1 MKNLL
6 NLLLFF
12 VLLMSS
18 ATLWATH
25 NRAGEISYVSE
36 PLPGE
41 PYRYRITIN
50 TYTKFGNPDSDA
62 ADRDSL
68 EINFG
73 DGSALALAPR
83 INGNGQVIDAE
94 QGVKKNVYQIT
105 HAYASPFNYVIS
117 MQDPNRVSD
126 IINIQFGNSVNI
138 PFYIQD
144 TIFFRDPQF
153 YGYNSS
159 PILYQPP
166 IDYGNVGEIF
176 IHNPNAFDPD
186 GDSLHFEL
194 IAPLAG
200 LNNPVPAYQYPNQ
213 VSAGANN
220 QLTLDPNTGEL
231 VWNTPQQKGIY
242 NIAFLIREFRNGVQI
257 SNMIRDMQVIVEDV
271 NNRPPVIKPT
281 NDTCLVIG
289 NTLILQVSA
298 TDPDSPGQVINL
310 TAYGGPLELPQSPA
324 TFQSSSGLAQAQGT
338 LTWNTTCDHIYS
350 QKYTI
355 VFRAEDNFSTPLVD
369 LETWRIQLIAPPPTN
384 LQATIDGEAIRL
396 DWNVAAPYVCAQ
408 SPKFRGYSVWRR
420 NGCDSLT
427 FDICQQGL
435 NGTDYIKIAEGI
447 TTNTYTDNT
456 VQEGIKYSYR
466 VVAEFA
472 DDFTASNPPTPINI
486 SSSAP
491 SLNVCAE
498 LPKDSPIITNVSIE
512 NTATTNGQ
520 IYVAWSKPRALALD
534 TLQNPPPYRY
544 ELYRADGINGTN
556 FALIN
561 TATANT
567 YATANDTTYLDTN
580 TNLNTQDN
588 SYSYK
593 IKFFSNN
600 EFIDETQTASSVF
613 LNIAPADNQLT
624 LTWQFAV
631 PWLNYQY
638 KIYKRNN
645 ITNNFE
651 FLGQTANNTYTD
663 VALQNG
669 ETYCYYIETIG
680 TYSTDDLIEPII
692 NKSQIVCKQPT
703 DLQPPCTPQLLSIS
717 NNCNL
722 PNSDDPNQ
730 PLFNNLVWQQ
740 PTATCADDISQ
751 YYIYYQ
757 APLSPNFELID
768 SVQGATLTAYIHYI
782 QNSLTGCYAVAAVD
796 SFYNISPKSNI
807 LCAENCP
814 LFELPNVFTP
824 NNDNDNDFFIP
835 RKARFVN
842 SVDFKVF
849 NRWGGIVYQTTDPQL
864 NWAGIDSNTN
874 KDVPDGVY
882 YYTCQVFELTAD
894 GITRLAQSL
903 SGYIHVIRGE

>member
-1 MKNLL
+1 MKYLIL
-6 NLLLFF
+6 SIVTFF
-12 VLLMSS
+12 AFIADSTPVF
-18 ATLWATH
+18 ATH
-25 NRAGEISYVSE
+25 NRAGEISYVSD
-36 PLPGE
+36 PLPGQ

-73 DGSALALAPR
+73 DGSPLALAPR
-83 INGNGQVIDAE
+83 INGNGQVIDAQ
-94 QGVKKNVYQIT
+94 QGVKKNVYQIA

-213 VSAGANN
+213 VSPGANN

-242 NIAFLIREFRNGVQI
+242 NIAFLIREYRNGVQI

-271 NNRPPVIKPT
+271 NNRPPIIKPT

-289 NTLILQVSA
+289 NTLILNVSA
-298 TDPDSPGQVINL
+298 TDPDSPGQVISL

-384 LQATIDGEAIRL
+384 LQATIQGEAIRL
-396 DWNVAAPYVCAQ
+396 DWNVGTTYVCAQ

-420 NGCDSLT
+420 SGCDSLT
-427 FDICQQGL
+427 FEICQQGL
-435 NGTDYIKIAEGI
+435 DGTDYVKIAEGLLAS
-447 TTNTYTDNT
+447 TYTDNT
-456 VQEGIKYSYR
+456 VQKGTRYSYR
-466 VVAEFA
+466 VLAEFA

-491 SLNVCAE
+491 SVNVCAE

-512 NTATTNGQ
+512 NTAITSGQ
-520 IYVAWSKPRALALD
+520 VYVAWSKPRALALD
-534 TLQNPPPYRY
+534 TIQNPPPYRY
-544 ELYRADGINGTN
+544 ELYRADGINGSN
-556 FALIN
+556 FTLIN

-567 YATANDTTYLDTN
+567 YAAANDTTYIDTS
-580 TNLNTQDN
+580 TDLNTEAN

-613 LNIAPADNQLT
+613 LSIAPADNQLT

-638 KIYKRNN
+638 KIYKQNN
-645 ITNNFE
+645 ANGNFE

-663 VALQNG
+663 LGLQNG
-669 ETYCYYIETIG
+669 ETYCYYVETIG
-680 TYSTDDLIEPII
+680 TYSTNDLIEPIL
-692 NKSQIVCKQPT
+692 NKSQIACKKPIDQ
-703 DLQPPCTPQLLSIS
+703 QPPCTPQLLSIS
-717 NNCNL
+717 NNCDLTN
-722 PNSDDPNQ
+722 DDPNA

-740 PTATCADDISQ
+740 PTANCADDISQ

-757 APLSPNFELID
+757 APLSTDFVLID
-768 SVQGATLTAYIHYI
+768 SVQNANLTAYIHYI
-782 QNSLTGCYAVAAVD
+782 QNSLTGCYAIAAVD
-796 SFYNISPKSNI
+796 SFYNSSPKSNI

-814 LFELPNVFTP
+814 IYELPNVFTP
-824 NNDNDNDFFIP
+824 NGDADNPLFIP
-835 RKARFVN
+835 RKIRFVN
-842 SVDFKVF
+842 EVDFKVF
-849 NRWGGIVYQTTDPQL
+849 NRWGGMVYQTNNPQL
-864 NWAGIDSNTN
+864 NWDGTDSNTN
-874 KDVPDGVY
+874 KELPDGVY
-882 YYTCQVFELTAD
+882 FYTCQVFELSAE
-894 GITRLAQSL
+894 GVKRQALEL
-903 SGYIHVIRGE
+903 SGYIHIIRGE